1 MFYLQSFSL
10 QLIINA
16 LGSKD
21 IKLTLKK
28 AVMWVIQLRQRNGEK
43 LTIIKNNGELTII
56 TTVTILISR
65 KG

>member
-1 MFYLQSFSL
+1 
-10 QLIINA
+10 
-16 LGSKD
+16 
-21 IKLTLKK
+21 
-28 AVMWVIQLRQRNGEK
+28 MWVIQLRQRNGEK